1 MKKIIKI
8 SMTVFTV
15 FFFLASILLLL
26 LGTLALQENRYLKI
40 FNHTYSV
47 VGSGSM
53 EPTIMTGEFIIIRY
67 VSYDSVYE
75 SVLEGEEPII
85 AFRTDKNIVHRA
97 IEATSEGLITKG
109 DNNPSVDA
117 GFVTEENFIGIVVS
131 HFMLFDVGNI
141 TLNYKNVVFLVIIVL
156 LLFIL
161 MHELINFLKM
171 VRAAQ
176 EEKML
181 LKHET
186 EKEIWIKAEKER
198 LRLELEAEMKARRE
212 ADKDKNN
219 TAS

>member
-1 MKKIIKI
+1 MKKIMKI

-15 FFFLASILLLL
+15 FFFLASVLLLL

-75 SVLEGEEPII
+75 SVLDGEEPII

-109 DNNPSVDA
+109 DNNPSADT

-156 LLFIL
+156 LIFIL

-171 VRAAQ
+171 VRTAQ

-181 LKHET
+181 VKHET
-186 EKEIWIKAEKER
+186 EKEAWIKAEKER

-212 ADKDKNN
+212 ATNDKNN
-219 TAS
+219 TAN